1 MNNIA
6 KSKKM
11 KKSNGLSNI
20 ATAMIAGAVAG
31 AVLGILYAPVKG
43 KKLRKKINRFTQYIK
58 TDLLRYPTPEEKF
71 ISDLKSE
78 IGSWEQPHQVHE

>member
-1 MNNIA
+1 
-6 KSKKM
+6 M

-31 AVLGILYAPVKG
+31 AALGILYAPVKG

-58 TDLLRYPTPEEKF
+58 TTLLRYPTPEEKF

-78 IGSWEQPHQVHE
+78 IGSWEQPHQVND